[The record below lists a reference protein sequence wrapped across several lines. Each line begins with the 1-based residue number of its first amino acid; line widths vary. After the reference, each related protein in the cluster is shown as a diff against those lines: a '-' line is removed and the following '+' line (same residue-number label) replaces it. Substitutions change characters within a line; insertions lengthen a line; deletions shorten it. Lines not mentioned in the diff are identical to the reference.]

1 MEKEFYIVLME
12 IKQKVLLKTIKYME
26 YAKLVIMKITNK
38 SQKKFKILMIYKIN
52 LDKNNNKRNNQI

>member
-12 IKQKVLLKTIKYME
+12 IKQKVFLKTIKYME
-26 YAKLVIMKITNK
+26 YAKLVIMIITNK

-52 LDKNNNKRNNQI
+52 LDKNNN